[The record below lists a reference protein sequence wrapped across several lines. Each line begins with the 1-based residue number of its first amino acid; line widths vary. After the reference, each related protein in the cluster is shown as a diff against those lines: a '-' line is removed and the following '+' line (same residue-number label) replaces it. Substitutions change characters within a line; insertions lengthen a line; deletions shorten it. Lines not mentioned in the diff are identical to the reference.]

1 MATTTTTIS
10 SAYGTMTSTT
20 TTTTVVPNI
29 YNDKG
34 CGGGTPSCG
43 EYSAYVKCMQDLYAG
58 VGACQEIYI
67 LDSDGQPVDIDRIDR
82 IDMTL
87 SNEFECVVMST
98 GNAISIESLQT
109 SYDGPLFELNPDNF
123 WDNEDKYF
131 ETHNVRV
138 ADNDPEL
145 ICPDDE
151 KAIIFGKEEDGDV
164 FHGHII
170 FNPFTYTGAL
180 YLKIMSNENNEGSC
194 ICMLNGLPQIV
205 TLNAKNSIINILDNC
220 DASVLNI
227 MSLNSLYRPS
237 VLKVNSIT
245 VSCTKGVTNKGLVR
259 ICYDGS
265 KIPEIA
271 GRLTAEIML
280 KFNDSDVEAG
290 ATKIIKCVPMANV
303 KKSTMITKNNGCG
316 CSCKCE
322 CDENEYN
329 VGGIVYKYV
338 SQLPTA
344 SWNTMNAIYL
354 VDNPNATKEKQYL
367 EYITVKRNVNGVWA
381 YTWERMGDVNYDI
394 NVEQKSKHSVAIN
407 LTDNEDD
414 KDTIVLKH
422 KDRKNGKGSMIA
434 FDKDG
439 DSTIVAK
446 VTHIDGGR
454 L

>member
-1 MATTTTTIS
+1 MATTTTITS
-10 SAYGTMTSTT
+10 SAYGTTTSTT

-34 CGGGTPSCG
+34 CGSGTPSCG

-67 LDSDGQPVDIDRIDR
+67 LDSNGQPVDIDRIDR

-98 GNAISIESLQT
+98 GNAISIESLQS
-109 SYDGPLFELNPDNF
+109 SYDGTLFELNPDNF

-151 KAIIFGKEEDGDV
+151 KAIILGKEENGETL
-164 FHGHII
+164 HGHII
-170 FNPFTYTGAL
+170 FNPFPYTGAL

-205 TLNAKNSIINILDNC
+205 TLNAKNNVINILDNC
-220 DASVLNI
+220 DASVLTI
-227 MSLNSLYRPS
+227 MSLNSLYSPS

-245 VSCTKGVTNKGLVR
+245 VSCTKGVTNKGLVK

-407 LTDNEDD
+407 LTDIDD
-414 KDTIVLKH
+414 VI
-422 KDRKNGKGSMIA
+422 N
-434 FDKDG
+434 FDITADYPEMPHFPLG
-439 DSTIVAK
+439 E
-446 VTHIDGGR
+446 
-454 L
+454 